1 MFVENVTS
9 YMPEF
14 AKRLKV
20 HMLLHL
26 VDDIVEFGPAS
37 VFNTER
43 YNTHSAYIGH
53 KTCYNIN
60 MHATII

>member
-26 VDDIVEFGPAS
+26 VDDIVEFGPAC

-43 YNTHSAYIGH
+43 YNTYGI
-53 KTCYNIN
+53 Y
-60 MHATII
+60 MY